1 MSTIVESRWGI
12 YEHSLYCYFYFS
24 VWVSN
29 IIKMGGKSLFRMKSL
44 QSEWRW
50 PTDDDLKPGPLLVP
64 FCPPGALSCR
74 FSLDSLRLEWARRL
88 EPLPPRPGST
98 RSGAGRPRC
107 LGNEQKGSPCGS
119 DRVLGKQTIRAWC
132 SSSRSLPSPNAL
144 LQSVFWAHLFLHNS
158 HALILS
164 SSIQLFTG
172 VCGTCAKSV
181 HWPGECQPHLYLY
194 SQEWLSTLVNG
205 LNLGPALL
213 LIILLCHSF
222 CPALLRYSWRKPVCK
237 FKVHQVLT
245 DAFPSDC
252 AVTSVPRHAGG
263 DDPAPPKT
271 GYVSIHFLISSLKG
285 RFQ

>member
-1 MSTIVESRWGI
+1 MGFKCNKNGGEKPFQDEKFTI
-12 YEHSLYCYFYFS
+12 
-24 VWVSN
+24 WV
-29 IIKMGGKSLFRMKSL
+29 KKSL
-44 QSEWRW
+44 QSDGWW
-50 PTDDDLKPGPLLVP
+50 PEAGAAVGAVLPTWCPLLP
-64 FCPPGALSCR
+64 FQPGL
-74 FSLDSLRLEWARRL
+74 LRLEWARRL
-88 EPLPPRPGST
+88 EPLAPRPGST

-119 DRVLGKQTIRAWC
+119 DRVLGKQTIWAWF

-164 SSIQLFTG
+164 SSIKLFTG

-181 HWPGECQPHLYLY
+181 HWPGKCQPHLYLY
-194 SQEWLSTLVNG
+194 SQEWLSTLVNS
-205 LNLGPALL
+205 LNLGPASL

-222 CPALLRYSWRKPVCK
+222 CPALLRYNWRKPVCK
-237 FKVHQVLT
+237 FKVYQVLT

-271 GYVSIHFLISSLKG
+271 GYVSIHFLISSLKW